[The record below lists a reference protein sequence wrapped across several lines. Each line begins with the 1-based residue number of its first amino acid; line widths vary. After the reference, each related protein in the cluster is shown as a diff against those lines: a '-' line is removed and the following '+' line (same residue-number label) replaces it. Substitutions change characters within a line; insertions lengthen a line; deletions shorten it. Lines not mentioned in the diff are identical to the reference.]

1 MKGKA
6 NVKQKTLNILILRN
20 LIENHKFKV
29 TKNRKGLFFRKVYNL
44 HKKLITY
51 RYPYENDSK
60 EFRERVAKF
69 IYNDQNLK
77 ESNMKENIIFKFQP
91 NSFRTLYLG
100 YKDNKLYLENKYVF
114 LKNERK
120 SYVNDS
126 EFK

>member
-1 MKGKA
+1 LKGKA

-51 RYPYENDSK
+51 RYPYKNDSK